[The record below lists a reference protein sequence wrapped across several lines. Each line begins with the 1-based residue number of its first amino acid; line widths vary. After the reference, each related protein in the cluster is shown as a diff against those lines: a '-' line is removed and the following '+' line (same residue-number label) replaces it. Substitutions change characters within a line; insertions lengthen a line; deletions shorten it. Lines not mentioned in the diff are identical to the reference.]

1 MIVAYTAMIML
12 IIIAVTSII
21 KDITDNNENKKKNLL
36 PSIAMLL
43 GGIIM
48 LVYSLVYLS

>member
-1 MIVAYTAMIML
+1 MIVAYIAMIML
-12 IIIAVTSII
+12 ILIAVTSII
-21 KDITDNNENKKKNLL
+21 KDITDDKEKKKKNLL

-48 LVYSLVYLS
+48 LIYSLVYLS